1 MKPVLRTVVV
11 LVLVSAVIILGISAY
26 ASSSLTRFERVPVE
40 NTPADFGLE
49 YVDVSFTSRDGL
61 MLRGWWLE
69 RQEGQPVIIV
79 VHGSEGNRAHPPE
92 RNLGIAGDLVN
103 HGYSVLMFDMRGH
116 GESEGK
122 HISAGYHERYD
133 VLGAVDY
140 IRQRGIET
148 KIGVLGLSMGAAAS
162 LMAAA
167 ESKEIAAVVA
177 DGGYADIVSI
187 FESEFSARS
196 SLPRFFIPIIL
207 FVANRMYDIDFTAIK
222 PEEAVS
228 ELSIPVFIIHGEQ
241 DDMVPVA
248 HAYRLKEASQHPD
261 SRLWILPEAAHS
273 NSYLV
278 RPAEY
283 MERVTAFFDEDWHCW
298 DGDRMNV
305 VCP

>member
-1 MKPVLRTVVV
+1 MSNQAGKPRRTMRRVLWASLATMAV
-11 LVLVSAVIILGISAY
+11 LAVIIMGIAGY
-26 ASSSLTRFERVPVE
+26 AASSLTRFERVPVE
-40 NTPADFGLE
+40 STPADFGIE
-49 YVDVSFTSRDGL
+49 YVNVEFSSQDGL

-69 RQEGQPVIIV
+69 GEDGEPVIVV
-79 VHGSEGNRAHPPE
+79 VHGSEGNRAHPAD
-92 RNLGIAGDLVN
+92 RNLGITSDLVN

-116 GESEGK
+116 GESEAK
-122 HISAGYHERYD
+122 HISAGYYERYD

-140 IRQRGIET
+140 IRQSGIET
-148 KIGVLGLSMGAAAS
+148 KIGILGLSMGAAAS

-167 ESKEIAAVVA
+167 ESEEIAAVVA

-196 SLPRFFIPIIL
+196 SLPGFFIPIIL
-207 FVANRMYDIDFTAIK
+207 FVANKMYDIDFAAIK
-222 PEEAVS
+222 PGEAVS

-248 HAYRLKEASQHPD
+248 HAYRLKDASQHPD

-278 RPAEY
+278 RPGEY
-283 MERVTAFFDEDWHCW
+283 MERVTAFFDEALD
-298 DGDRMNV
+298 
-305 VCP
+305 